1 MISLV
6 GELPD
11 GLLHP
16 VEIALELFLRRLP
29 PTLQELLTVI
39 RVDRSRGRQL
49 SPSRCPRNGRVLLIE
64 SHVVVEDG
72 AGVWVRAD
80 QAVEHRLSGGQ
91 CVVVGRFLY

>member
-1 MISLV
+1 MISSS
-6 GELPD
+6 EKLPD

-29 PTLQELLTVI
+29 PTLQETP
-39 RVDRSRGRQL
+39 DRHQSRQEPRSATLPIAL
-49 SPSRCPRNGRVLLIE
+49 SRNGRVLLIE